1 MKAPDFTSIDFET
14 ASGARNSACSVGIVR
29 FESGM
34 IVSKKHYL
42 IKPPYN
48 EYFYRNTM
56 IHGISPITTENAPTF
71 DLVWNKIAPLIE
83 NQTVV
88 AHNSSFDKSVL
99 EKSLAYY
106 NIPVPNVNWQCTYK
120 ITGDKLITACAKNDI
135 NIYNHHNALDDA
147 LACGE
152 LFLKFLKGEIIQIKS
167 ISTDYNSNHSN
178 KRRIDKR
185 YIKPDLTSSNKQ
197 SHFYNKHVVISGV
210 FKHYS
215 RNEIAKI
222 LHDQGA
228 LNQSSVNSKT
238 DYVLAGANMGP
249 AKKEKAE
256 KLGITIITE
265 DDFEKM
271 IQQTSLI

>member
-1 MKAPDFTSIDFET
+1 MKTPDFTSIDFET

-29 FESGM
+29 FESDM
-34 IVSKKHYL
+34 IVLKKHYL
-42 IKPPYN
+42 IRPPDN
-48 EYFYRNTM
+48 KYFYRNTM
-56 IHGISPITTENAPTF
+56 IHGISPNTTENAPTF
-71 DLVWNKIAPLIE
+71 DFIWNKISPLIE

-99 EKSLAYY
+99 EKTLAHY
-106 NIPVPNVNWQCTYK
+106 NIPVPNVNWQCTYR
-120 ITGDKLITACAKNDI
+120 ITGDKLITACAKYDI
-135 NIYNHHNALDDA
+135 NIFNHHNALDDA

-152 LFLKFLKGEIIQIKS
+152 LFLKFLKGEVIQVKS
-167 ISTDYNSNHSN
+167 ISTDKNSNHSY
-178 KRRIDKR
+178 KRKIDRR
-185 YIKPDLTSSNKQ
+185 YVKPDLTSINKQ
-197 SHFYNKHVVISGV
+197 SVFFNKHVVISGV
-210 FKHYS
+210 FNNYS

-228 LNQSSVNSKT
+228 FNQSSVNSKT

-256 KLGITIITE
+256 KLGIPIITE

-271 IQQTSLI
+271 IQQPKN